1 MNEIIKI
8 DKILLDNLCSI
19 IDKAR
24 QQVAVSVSNTM
35 TMMYWHIGDTI
46 HTYVLEGQRAA
57 YGQQIVSTLSTKL
70 YWSHFMEVLPLK
82 DNLARE
88 FYVTMAAP
96 KADIN
101 CSSSC

>member
-46 HTYVLEGQRAA
+46 RTYVLEGQRAA

-70 YWSHFMEVLPLK
+70 TELYGKDFTDRNSPL
-82 DNLARE
+82 N
-88 FYVTMAAP
+88 TQP
-96 KADIN
+96 SQN
-101 CSSSC
+101 